1 MKTFYALIHTSNNS
15 ILNYYPY
22 ASRQEDGSIILKTEQ
37 NEKEPIL
44 DEEGN
49 PVLLESVIQT
59 GADKVQIV
67 EVEYNEETK
76 VIVSAKN
83 EEGVVT
89 ELNVTLDSELEW
101 YLTNNG
107 LLWVNNQIV
116 KKYFQLLFVI
126 TKNSCRFAP
135 Y

>member
-116 KKYFQLLFVI
+116 KK
-126 TKNSCRFAP
+126 
-135 Y
+135 